1 MLVITDKDF
10 DKKFEEY
17 LLAREEYIKKLK
29 IHKEKVKKRNA
40 HNKKHKRLM
49 KGK

>member
-1 MLVITDKDF
+1 MLVITDKDIEKYF
-10 DKKFEEY
+10 
-17 LLAREEYIKKLK
+17 LAREEYIKELK